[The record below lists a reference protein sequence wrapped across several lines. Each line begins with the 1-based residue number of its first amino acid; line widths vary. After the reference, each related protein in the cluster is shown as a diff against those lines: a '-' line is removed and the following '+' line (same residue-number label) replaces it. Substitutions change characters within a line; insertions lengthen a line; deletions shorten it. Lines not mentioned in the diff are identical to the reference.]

1 MPNYVKLVLVIFSG
15 NKTLF
20 FGRSDFM
27 NFVRT
32 LTSKLFDFNSKGNL
46 YLMGSRRFMNFP
58 PAPTSSLF
66 ALSSEKVSF
75 EGKTILHEQ
84 VPNINYFRYFCLT
97 EVSNLMIRLN
107 FVQSKNKVL
116 SLQGITN
123 RSVNMRHPLVRFSFV
138 LVLLSSLAAMGSS
151 CKNSTSPP
159 SGTPVKDTL
168 TLSKSVP
175 DTIVTRPGENFSI
188 TLSLGSASGQAADS
202 AAVNYVDPILVGTYL
217 VEAHNLPATVTITDT
232 VPVTT
237 DLGLYT
243 YSFTATTPDYAH
255 SQTITVYVKV
265 VGRSF
270 AKMNLRAHAVDP
282 TSIALAWTRPPND
295 HGTDTVVVMSGSSI
309 TSRTTRPSP
318 DSTQIITGLQTGTV
332 YTFFVLSSI
341 AYSDTIR
348 WATAQRFPS
357 VRLYETADN
366 TSGENAGL
374 VVSTGTSVSITGTDA
389 ETSDIVLATDP
400 TSLSGVTVVSPAVT
414 SLSPLSNG
422 KNTKFSDFN
431 TNGSLD
437 YIYYH
442 ADTDIS
448 NRFKDGVNS
457 YEVPSNPYS
466 DFLFEIITA
475 DNHYAQVELQT
486 QPNGQIVGGS
496 GTAHFVDVIVSYQPA
511 AGMPYV
517 ARPRPLMHSLLKREG
532 RLLDRPKS
540 SIKIATQ
547 N

>member
-1 MPNYVKLVLVIFSG
+1 
-15 NKTLF
+15 
-20 FGRSDFM
+20 
-27 NFVRT
+27 
-32 LTSKLFDFNSKGNL
+32 
-46 YLMGSRRFMNFP
+46 
-58 PAPTSSLF
+58 
-66 ALSSEKVSF
+66 
-75 EGKTILHEQ
+75 
-84 VPNINYFRYFCLT
+84 
-97 EVSNLMIRLN
+97 
-107 FVQSKNKVL
+107 
-116 SLQGITN
+116 
-123 RSVNMRHPLVRFSFV
+123 MRHPLVRFSFV
-138 LVLLSSLAAMGSS
+138 LVLLAGLAAMGSS
-151 CKNSTSPP
+151 CKNNSTNPP
-159 SGTPVKDTL
+159 PGTPVKDTL
-168 TLSKSVP
+168 TLSKNVA
-175 DTIVTRPGENFSI
+175 DTIVTRGGETFSI
-188 TLSLGSASGQAADS
+188 TLSLGSVSEQTADS
-202 AAVNYVDPILVGTYL
+202 AAVNYVDPILVGTYF

-237 DLGLYT
+237 GSGLYT

-295 HGTDTVVVMSGSSI
+295 HETDTVVVMSGGSVA
-309 TSRTTRPSP
+309 SRTTRPSP

-332 YTFFVLSSI
+332 YRFFVLSSV
-341 AYSDTIR
+341 AYSDTIQ
-348 WATAQRFPS
+348 WATAQRFAS
-357 VRLYETADN
+357 VRLYESADN

-400 TSLSGVTVVSPAVT
+400 TSLSGLTVVSPAVT
-414 SLSPLSNG
+414 SLSHLSNG
-422 KNTKFSDFN
+422 KNTKFSDFS

-466 DFLFEIITA
+466 DFVFEIITA
-475 DNHYAQVELQT
+475 DNHYAQIELQT

-496 GTAHFVDVIVSYQPA
+496 GTAHFVDVMISYQPA
-511 AGMPYV
+511 AGVPYV
-517 ARPRPLMHSLLKREG
+517 ARPRPLMHGLLKREG
-532 RLLDRPKS
+532 RLLDRSKS
-540 SIKIATQ
+540 SIKTATQ